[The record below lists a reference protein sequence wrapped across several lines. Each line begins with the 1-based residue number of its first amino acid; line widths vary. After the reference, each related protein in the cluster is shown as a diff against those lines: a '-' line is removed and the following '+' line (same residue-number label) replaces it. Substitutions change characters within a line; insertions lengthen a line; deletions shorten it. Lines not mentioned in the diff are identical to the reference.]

1 MKPDWNWQ
9 DFAACSGEDLVLFFG
24 PHGERPPERDVRE
37 RKAKEIC
44 AQCPVRSECLS
55 YALSKPERYGFWA
68 GLGEDERDSERR
80 RRMRRAATA
89 GVSAV

>member
-1 MKPDWNWQ
+1 MMPNWTWQ
-9 DFAACSGEDLVLFFG
+9 RSAACRGEDLYLFFG
-24 PHGERPPERDVRE
+24 REGESRTQRDQRE
-37 RKAKEIC
+37 ATAKSIC
-44 AQCPVRSECLS
+44 GQCPVRSECLS

-68 GLGEDERDSERR
+68 GLGEDERASERR